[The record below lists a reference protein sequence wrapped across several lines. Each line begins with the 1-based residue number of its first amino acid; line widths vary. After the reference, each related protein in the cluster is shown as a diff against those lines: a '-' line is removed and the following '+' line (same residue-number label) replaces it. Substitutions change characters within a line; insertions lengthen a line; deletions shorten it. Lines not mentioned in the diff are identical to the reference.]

1 MGKISVSST
10 YKPSRS
16 KSDVRSH
23 VPWVGLEVIG
33 FKKALRNNL
42 IVLTEWVSIGNYCYK
57 NAY

>member
-1 MGKISVSST
+1 MSST

-42 IVLTEWVSIGNYCYK
+42 IVLTEWVSIGSYCYK